1 MMLMFI
7 SVSQLKNLSNQTEG
21 DCPQRI
27 VDYYQKACKKK
38 KKYVH
43 IFIQLVKLIISIC
56 MYSTVLWS

>member
-27 VDYYQKACKKK
+27 VDYYQKACKKN
-38 KKYVH
+38 VH
-43 IFIQLVKLIISIC
+43 IFIQLVKLIISIS